1 MDWDIETLTRSEV
14 SKLLH
19 STVVPRPIALVTTL
33 DTQNRVNAAP
43 FSFFN
48 VMCTAPPLIAL
59 GIDGSETSADHL
71 KDTTRNIE
79 ARGELVVSLVDET
92 LVSAANVCA
101 IEVSAG
107 IDETAMAKLQL
118 LPSVRVAPPRIAS
131 SPVQFECRLKTLI
144 PVTAGR
150 SIIIG
155 EIVHIHVRDDLVD
168 EHFHIDVGKLGLV
181 GRMHGNG
188 WYTRTGDRFQVKR
201 IPIEEWPPGSS

>member
-1 MDWDIETLTRSEV
+1 MDWDTESLTRSQV

-33 DTQNRVNAAP
+33 DTQGRVNAAP

-48 VMCTAPPLIAL
+48 VMCTAPALIAL
-59 GIDGSETSADHL
+59 GIDGSETTTDHL
-71 KDTTRNIE
+71 KDTTRNIRD
-79 ARGELVVSLVDET
+79 RGEMVVSLVDES
-92 LVSAANVCA
+92 LVAAANVCA
-101 IEVSAG
+101 IEVPPG
-107 IDETAMAKLQL
+107 IDETAMAKLAL
-118 LPSVRVAPPRIAS
+118 LPSVQVAPPRIAA

-155 EIVHIHVRDDLVD
+155 EIVHIHVRDELVD
-168 EHFHIDVGKLGLV
+168 ADFHIDVERLGLV

-201 IPIEEWPPGSS
+201 IPVEDWPLG